1 MRPQLAPHLDEPPF
15 PILTLLPSVPVP
27 LLPLHAYPGIMFFQN
42 RGSTVRFV
50 SSWLSAV
57 TARPDYWEQTT
68 FNDLVRAGW
77 DPIKKVD
84 MGRSCSP
91 LFCLILLF
99 PLLLG
104 SYKYSCKP
112 IYTPC
117 IPFFI
122 LSCTPTTQGFSSA
135 SMTPSTWAC
144 CPSPSSAAVTLI
156 SSNACMRCAW
166 GAAVA
171 CHAMHD

>member
-1 MRPQLAPHLDEPPF
+1 MRPQRAPHLDEPPF

-27 LLPLHAYPGIMFFQN
+27 LLPLHASTGIMFFQN

-68 FNDLVRAGW
+68 FNDLARAGW

-91 LFCLILLF
+91 LRCLILL
-99 PLLLG
+99 PLLLPR
-104 SYKYSCKP
+104 SIQASLL
-112 IYTPC
+112 THHAC

-122 LSCTPTTQGFSSA
+122 RSCTPTTQGFSSA

-144 CPSPSSAAVTLI
+144 CPSPNSAAVTLI